1 MHNEKMMASLYAI
14 KIMHIAIQMVQ
25 RETIKILATKNPTF
39 HNFKLGFYN
48 LRNTLLWRII
58 NS

>member
-1 MHNEKMMASLYAI
+1 MASLYAI